1 MGVILPGT
9 MFTKQVSRRD
19 GQSRSPIVAAEAQQ
33 AEPTR
38 TKTWSRA
45 RSEVFV
51 RHSSPMGARRLANPA
66 GPTPPGRAHRICIVG
81 SCSEAEGLTKTK
93 DGPLC
98 REHLRMWKRR

>member
-1 MGVILPGT
+1 
-9 MFTKQVSRRD
+9 
-19 GQSRSPIVAAEAQQ
+19 
-33 AEPTR
+33 
-38 TKTWSRA
+38 
-45 RSEVFV
+45 
-51 RHSSPMGARRLANPA
+51 MGARRLANPA